1 MKEVNS
7 MKIKPTNNFLYA
19 IFDDGKSVAVAF
31 TATRYNIAGQRI
43 VHPQLDG
50 VLKHTGMFRDL
61 IYNDHLYIA
70 VVYENTLTE
79 EELIA
84 ALNTKPVQH
93 SDVALVA
100 AAGIV
105 PMF

>member
-1 MKEVNS
+1 MKKKQND
-7 MKIKPTNNFLYA
+7 FLYA
-19 IFDDGKSVAVAF
+19 ISEDGKSIAVAF
-31 TATRYNIAGQRI
+31 TATRSNIAGQRI
-43 VHPQLDG
+43 VHQQLDG
-50 VLKHTGMFRDL
+50 VLNHTGMFRDL

-100 AAGIV
+100 TSGIV